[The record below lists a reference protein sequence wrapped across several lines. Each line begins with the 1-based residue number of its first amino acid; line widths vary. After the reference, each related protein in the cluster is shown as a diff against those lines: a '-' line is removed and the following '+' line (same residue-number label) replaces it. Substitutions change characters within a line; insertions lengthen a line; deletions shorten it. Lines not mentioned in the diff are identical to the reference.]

1 MDETIALE
9 QYFAEYIESMERQYE
24 AEKEEALLKQQE
36 EENKIHLGG
45 E

>member
-1 MDETIALE
+1 MDDVE
-9 QYFAEYIESMERQYE
+9 QESFEEWVERYE
-24 AEKEEALLKQQE
+24 RWVEEDKEERLLKQQE